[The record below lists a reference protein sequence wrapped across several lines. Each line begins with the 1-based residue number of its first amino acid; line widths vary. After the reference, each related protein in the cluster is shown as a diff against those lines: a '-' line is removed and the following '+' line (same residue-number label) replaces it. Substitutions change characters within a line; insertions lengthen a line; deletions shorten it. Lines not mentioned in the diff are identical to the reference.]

1 MRNAEKRN
9 FIKNKRSFKM
19 RILPIKE
26 ISKIREMLTVLE
38 DKSDR
43 DAMLFHLGVNCLL
56 TITQLLKLKYK
67 DVFDLY
73 RHVKTEFVVKD
84 RLIPI
89 TAEVR
94 PRLIEYTERWE
105 MDGDDWLFPSY
116 RTPTK
121 ALTRAQA
128 WRRLKKVAEELD
140 IKYFS
145 PRAMQKTFLY
155 HIWIRTHDPKLM
167 QKITRKNTVGDA
179 LHYIGVT
186 EMELSRLYGNYGI

>member
-1 MRNAEKRN
+1 
-9 FIKNKRSFKM
+9 M

-73 RHVKTEFVVKD
+73 RHVKTEFIVKD

-94 PRLIEYTERWE
+94 PRLIEYTERWANME
-105 MDGDDWLFPSY
+105 VISVRYLFSSIFFIF
-116 RTPTK
+116 
-121 ALTRAQA
+121 
-128 WRRLKKVAEELD
+128 VS
-140 IKYFS
+140 F
-145 PRAMQKTFLY
+145 FC
-155 HIWIRTHDPKLM
+155 
-167 QKITRKNTVGDA
+167 
-179 LHYIGVT
+179 
-186 EMELSRLYGNYGI
+186 

>member
-1 MRNAEKRN
+1 
-9 FIKNKRSFKM
+9 
-19 RILPIKE
+19 
-26 ISKIREMLTVLE
+26 
-38 DKSDR
+38 
-43 DAMLFHLGVNCLL
+43 
-56 TITQLLKLKYK
+56 
-67 DVFDLY
+67 
-73 RHVKTEFVVKD
+73 
-84 RLIPI
+84 
-89 TAEVR
+89 
-94 PRLIEYTERWE
+94 
-105 MDGDDWLFPSY
+105 MDGDDWLSQVIEHQL
-116 RTPTK
+116 K